1 MFADTDIVKNQKDR
15 LEFNIAFGLIDG
27 NTYKAVEVIEKTGFF
42 KARYKSWN
50 VEKLDS
56 WEIPIHKCTLE
67 DKKKFY
73 KPNKIYEG
81 SFNLMFTE
89 LYCITSPEKLVLN
102 GDGNADVASV
112 FHLNFEECDS

>member
-1 MFADTDIVKNQKDR
+1 M
-15 LEFNIAFGLIDG
+15 
-27 NTYKAVEVIEKTGFF
+27 
-42 KARYKSWN
+42 
-50 VEKLDS
+50 
-56 WEIPIHKCTLE
+56 
-67 DKKKFY
+67 KKFY